1 LEHIYRSNVALSS
14 QEKRLQR
21 GIYLQ
26 EKFLSSISHNA
37 EPMVDPG
44 HNLAELPSLNHH
56 GSPWNGVLFEN
67 VAPTKMNDFFNLFAL
82 HFDFSVYEY

>member
-1 LEHIYRSNVALSS
+1 
-14 QEKRLQR
+14 
-21 GIYLQ
+21 
-26 EKFLSSISHNA
+26 
-37 EPMVDPG
+37 MVDPG